1 MNSYKAV
8 RSSLDISK
16 SIVSGLELFDPAA
29 FRQVDRAGSIKGIND
44 ILQSRSEKS
53 TEELLSELAQKG
65 GDGHAKE
72 VAALRQDVQDFLH
85 QKELLT
91 KSYGMSRDTEYD
103 PLSRMGR
110 PSRKV
115 IDQKSFDRAAER
127 GFPPCFFRNS
137 YFDHVTIY
145 CMPDG
150 TDGSFSEFR
159 NCTFA
164 VCRIRDASFFC
175 SSIWDSEF
183 HSSAIYSASF
193 VLASLAH
200 THFHDCTLRHSN
212 FNRASMKSCNF
223 IDSLLDHINFNYATM
238 DSCAFGRVSAEKIW
252 NLDRATITQG
262 GATQEECQQNR
273 EAIFRALGV
282 EQ

>member
-1 MNSYKAV
+1 MNRYKAV

-16 SIVSGLELFDPAA
+16 SIVSCLELFDPAA
-29 FRQVDRAGSIKGIND
+29 FRPIDRAGSIKGIND
-44 ILQSRSEKS
+44 ILQGRSEKS
-53 TEELLSELAQKG
+53 AEELLAELAQKG

-72 VAALRQDVQDFLH
+72 IAVLRQDVQDFLH

-91 KSYGMSRDTEYD
+91 KSCGMSRDIEYD
-103 PLSRMGR
+103 SLSRMGR
-110 PSRKV
+110 SPRKV
-115 IDQKSFDRAAER
+115 INQESFDRAVEK

-145 CMPDG
+145 CMPDR
-150 TDGSFSEFR
+150 TDCSFSEFR

-164 VCRIRDASFFC
+164 VCRIREASFFC

-183 HSSAIYSASF
+183 HSSVLCSASF
-193 VLASLAH
+193 VLASMAH

-212 FNRASMKSCNF
+212 FNRASMKSCNI
-223 IDSLLDHINFNYATM
+223 IDNLLDHINFNCATM
-238 DSCAFGRVSAEKIW
+238 DGCAFGRVSAEEIW

-262 GATQEECQQNR
+262 GATQEECRQNR
-273 EAIFRALGV
+273 EAIFRALGI

>member
-1 MNSYKAV
+1 MNRYKAV

-16 SIVSGLELFDPAA
+16 SIVSCLELFDPAA
-29 FRQVDRAGSIKGIND
+29 LRQVDRAGSIRGIND
-44 ILQSRSEKS
+44 ILQGRSERS
-53 TEELLSELAQKG
+53 TEELLTELAQKG

-72 VAALRQDVQDFLH
+72 IAVLRQDVQDFLR

-91 KSYGMSRDTEYD
+91 KGCGMSRDTKCD

-110 PSRKV
+110 SSLKV
-115 IDQKSFDRAAER
+115 INQKSFDRAAER
-127 GFPPCFFRNS
+127 GFAPCFFRNS

-150 TDGSFSEFR
+150 TDCSFSEFR

-164 VCRIRDASFFC
+164 VCRIRDASFSC

-183 HSSAIYSASF
+183 HSSVLYSVSF
-193 VLASLAH
+193 ALASMAH

-212 FNRASMKSCNF
+212 FNRASMKSCNI
-223 IDSLLDHINFNYATM
+223 IDSLLDHINFNCATM
-238 DSCAFGRVSAEKIW
+238 DGCAFGRVSAEEIW

-262 GATQEECQQNR
+262 GATQEECRQNR
-273 EAIFRALGV
+273 EAIFRALGI

>member
-1 MNSYKAV
+1 MSSYKAV

-16 SIVSGLELFDPAA
+16 SIVSCLEMLDPAV
-29 FRQVDRAGSIKGIND
+29 FRQVDRTGSIKSVND
-44 ILQSRSEKS
+44 ILQGRSEKS
-53 TEELLSELAQKG
+53 TEELLAELVQKG
-65 GDGHAKE
+65 GDSHAGE
-72 VAALRQDVQDFLH
+72 IIALRQDIQDFLH

-91 KSYGMSRDTEYD
+91 KSCGMSRDTEYD

-110 PSRKV
+110 SPLKV
-115 IDQKSFDRAAER
+115 IDQKAFDRAAEK

-150 TDGSFSEFR
+150 TDCSFSEFR
-159 NCTFA
+159 NCSFA

-183 HSSAIYSASF
+183 HSSALYSAGF
-193 VLASLAH
+193 VLASMAH
-200 THFHDCTLRHSN
+200 THFHDCTLRHTN
-212 FNRASMKSCNF
+212 FNRASMKSCNI
-223 IDSLLDHINFNYATM
+223 IDSSLDHINFNCVTM
-238 DSCAFGRVSAEKIW
+238 DGCAFGRVSAEEIW
-252 NLDRATITQG
+252 NLDHATITQG

-273 EAIFRALGV
+273 KAIFRALGV